1 MTGSLWRTPSV
12 VCRGA
17 RRGNGLILLLV
28 VLALAVLG
36 EAQDIAP
43 CDTQEQPLCSGKGEC
58 KADGWCGCDLGYRGV
73 SCSLGPVELRDG
85 WSIPGRVD
93 EDRPLLYFAI
103 PYGDYAPGD
112 EVEVIA
118 TAGPGG
124 STAEAVT
131 LFASIGIVPS
141 SDNAQFVAELPVTEQ
156 RKVEIST
163 LSRAS
168 NAGGGNDET
177 LYVVVGQ
184 IGVNPAYF
192 TLKFLG
198 SGGLIA
204 GLPAAQFIAIII
216 GSSVCCLYLCY
227 SYCACGW
234 YYCARHRKKGAKNPY
249 LQQMFGG
256 TGGGDSTNYA
266 MQDMGGGGAY
276 PNQMMG
282 TGYGGSVQQGYGT
295 EATQLGVQAGWDQA
309 AMQQQQQQQQQQQA
323 WDQSQQ
329 QQAWAGS
336 MQQQQQQQQAWGG
349 SMQAGQQNWGGSMQA
364 GYNNAAQ
371 GYANQQGGGQPVW

>member
-1 MTGSLWRTPSV
+1 V
-12 VCRGA
+12 
-17 RRGNGLILLLV
+17 
-28 VLALAVLG
+28 
-36 EAQDIAP
+36 
-43 CDTQEQPLCSGKGEC
+43 
-58 KADGWCGCDLGYRGV
+58 
-73 SCSLGPVELRDG
+73 LRDG

-93 EDRPLLYFAI
+93 ETRPLLYFSV

-112 EVEVIA
+112 ELEVIA

-124 STAEAVT
+124 STAQPVT

-141 SDNAQFVAELPVTEQ
+141 SDNAQFIADLPVTEQ

-168 NAGGGNDET
+168 NAGAGDDET

-184 IGVNPAYF
+184 IGVEPAYF

-204 GLPAAQFIAIII
+204 GMPAFQFIAIMI

-234 YYCARHRKKGAKNPY
+234 YYCARHRKKGTKNPY

-256 TGGGDSTNYA
+256 GNMGSNSQQYP

-309 AMQQQQQQQQQQQA
+309 AMQQQQQPQQQ
-323 WDQSQQ
+323 WDQS
-329 QQAWAGS
+329 
-336 MQQQQQQQQAWGG
+336 QQQQQAWGG
-349 SMQAGQQNWGGSMQA
+349 SVQQQQPQQAWGGSMQAQQQQWGGSMQA